1 MTLSPLNRSLS
12 ILKFFFKLI
21 HVNGETQTFIVN
33 LFVEPRGGVQHTLK
47 AIRGF
52 LQSVRKV
59 NNIHIFYSLYNILK
73 SENETWV
80 TLCALKC
87 YCYYQQLLFRLC
99 LTQIN
104 KIKPVQNR
112 KSGNILQLSQDFC
125 TAINFCLAILL
136 FYSAILNFKPEFDH
150 GPCF

>member
-12 ILKFFFKLI
+12 ILRFFFKLI
-21 HVNGETQTFIVN
+21 HVNGETKTFIMN
-33 LFVEPRGGVQHTLK
+33 LFVELRGGVQHTLT

-87 YCYYQQLLFRLC
+87 YCYYQQLLFCLC
-99 LTQIN
+99 LTLQE
-104 KIKPVQNR
+104 KIRSNLCKIENR
-112 KSGNILQLSQDFC
+112 AIFCSWTRTFVRQLTFAWQFC
-125 TAINFCLAILL
+125 
-136 FYSAILNFKPEFDH
+136 
-150 GPCF
+150 CFTRQF